1 MRRTKSTITKRFP
14 SRPIQ
19 DNSRTIKRNNDIAH
33 IKERALQTDGN
44 TFRAPLIV
52 DKAWAKRG
60 FWSTFG
66 PAMRAT
72 DIANGNINCNGN
84 TQYEM
89 KQIKVVRV

>member
-1 MRRTKSTITKRFP
+1 MAMRRTKSTITKRFP

-52 DKAWAKRG
+52 DKAWAKRCFRHTYG
-60 FWSTFG
+60 HVT
-66 PAMRAT
+66 RAIDITNGITILGMTT
-72 DIANGNINCNGN
+72 DDTIWNNL
-84 TQYEM
+84 
-89 KQIKVVRV
+89 KS